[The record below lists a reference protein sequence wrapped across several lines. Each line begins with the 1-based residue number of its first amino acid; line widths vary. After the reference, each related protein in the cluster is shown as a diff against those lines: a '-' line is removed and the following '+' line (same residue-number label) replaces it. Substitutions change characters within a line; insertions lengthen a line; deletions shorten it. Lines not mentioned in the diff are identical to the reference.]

1 MNEQEKYIGDLEN
14 TIRQFMKPLKNIPYK
29 IAIKAVS
36 GYRVIP
42 FDKNDAKN
50 KELLELLSK
59 AAKIATKKANENGV
73 FANRVNEI
81 GNHMEPFVSDALNYA
96 GLKADKPTTKE
107 GKKKA
112 TGYPDI
118 FLTDKYGRPVY
129 IECKTYNEK
138 NYQSSQRS
146 FYFSP
151 AERQEDFKITQ
162 EAMHL
167 VISFRMEKAERNGKD
182 AYIPVHWKIF
192 SIDNLIGQIKH
203 EFNASNR
210 QMYAEDAL
218 LVEGSF

>member
-1 MNEQEKYIGDLEN
+1 MNEQEKYIGDLEK
-14 TIRQFMKPLKNIPYK
+14 TIAR
-29 IAIKAVS
+29 
-36 GYRVIP
+36 
-42 FDKNDAKN
+42 
-50 KELLELLSK
+50 
-59 AAKIATKKANENGV
+59 IATKNANENGV

-81 GNHMEPFVSDALNYA
+81 GNHMEPFVADALNYF

-138 NYQSSQRS
+138 NYQFSQRS

-162 EAMHL
+162 EAIHL

-218 LVEGSF
+218 LAEGSF